1 MNRWPMILGPALGL
15 LLFGALLG
23 GSGRADV
30 RTQDLVATLTPI
42 QDTSIF
48 SGTPNSNSGGTDANW
63 LWVGDGGSFGEER
76 ALIQFSFTTVPV
88 SVTIQQALLW
98 LTLDQSAAGYSR
110 EPLSISIHRV
120 TQPWTETATWNQ
132 MASNF
137 AESYATVTV
146 GDAQSCAFDIT
157 GLVRAWRTYDAT
169 NGASGYQNYGL
180 MVKATSFVSGAQK
193 IFFSREARTG
203 TSPIPGAQAPILQ
216 LYSGGA
222 PVPTPTATL
231 PPLPNRLFMP
241 LVSRAATC
249 P

>member
-1 MNRWPMILGPALGL
+1 MNRWPVILGPVLGL
-15 LLFGALLG
+15 LFFGALLG

-30 RTQDLVATLTPI
+30 RTQDLVATLTPT

-48 SGTPNSNSGGTDANW
+48 SGTPNSNSGGSDAAD
-63 LWVGDGGSFGEER
+63 LWVGDGGPFGEER
-76 ALIQFSFTTVPV
+76 ALIQFSFATVPI
-88 SVTIQQALLW
+88 SVTVQRALLW

-120 TQPWTETATWNQ
+120 TQPWAESATWNQ
-132 MASNF
+132 LAEKF
-137 AESYATVTV
+137 AESSATVTV
-146 GDAQSCAFDIT
+146 GDTSACAFDIT
-157 GLVRAWRTYDAT
+157 GLVRAWRAFDA
-169 NGASGYQNYGL
+169 GLGGFQNYGL
-180 MVKATSFVSGAQK
+180 MVKATNFVSGAQK

-222 PVPTPTATL
+222 PAPTPTPTL